1 MRGLDAFRK
10 VTPKGGA
17 SKIGGGD
24 VKRLRAEIAA
34 TLSGA
39 DADAL
44 DALAPKNATYE
55 CVKMSNRVIVYL
67 IDGQPLF
74 FDASGGRWE
83 MFPTVYAL
91 WALRGKT
98 GLARLR
104 THSLVSPKVLGGANL
119 MLPGVVLEGDET
131 WEANALVEIGI
142 VDNDDAFAIGVAACS
157 SEEAKSGGMKGIGV
171 ELAHTYGDVVWAM
184 GDKSVPSKSF
194 SLRRIY
200 PNGEEAPAETSL
212 VSEESSAVESTM
224 ENLSLEGANE
234 ADANE
239 ADEETFDV
247 STPAKMDAM
256 FERCFALG
264 ANKLTDAELP
274 IRCEAF
280 YANFLLPSRP
290 SGVTLDLKHSSFKK
304 QTKLFNVMEKKVGL
318 IKTKL
323 VHKIENIVSI
333 DRAHAL
339 LAKYASASEESK
351 DSGESKAAVDVPL
364 SAASIDISKRYRAST
379 MYRPIFGEQAKQNK
393 DRLYTKAE
401 AFSALGE
408 YVKKNKLGDGG
419 KDSEVQLD
427 TLLGKELFAKK
438 EEWYGTDSFYPFN
451 DLYERLIGK
460 LQPHTIVRS
469 TCDGETKEYVKK
481 GGIKPIV
488 IKAEDRGRRKYIT
501 RISGLETYCIS
512 PDDFAAI
519 AKKEFSA
526 SVSIDDLPGKQEHG
540 KELSIQ
546 GHVVIQLADLLRTKM
561 GVPAK
566 FIDAQN

>member
-34 TLSGA
+34 TLSDA
-39 DADAL
+39 DADSL

-67 IDGQPLF
+67 IDGRPMF

-91 WALRGKT
+91 WALRGKS
-98 GLARLR
+98 GLTRLR

-131 WEANALVEIGI
+131 WEANELVEIGI

-171 ELAHTYGDVVWAM
+171 ELAHTYGDIVWAM

-194 SLRRIY
+194 SVRRIY
-200 PNGEEAPAETSL
+200 PTGEEAPVETSL
-212 VSEESSAVESTM
+212 VSEETRGRDAVESTM
-224 ENLSLEGANE
+224 KNLSLDET
-234 ADANE
+234 
-239 ADEETFDV
+239 EETFDV

-256 FERCFALG
+256 LERCFALG
-264 ANKLTDAELP
+264 ANKVTDAELP

-280 YANFLLPSRP
+280 YANFVLPSRP
-290 SGVTLDLKHSSFKK
+290 SGVTLDLKNSSFKK

-333 DRAHAL
+333 DRGHAL
-339 LAKYASASEESK
+339 LAKYAAASDEAK
-351 DSGESKAAVDVPL
+351 DSGESKPAVDVTL

-401 AFSALGE
+401 AFAALSE
-408 YVKKNKLGDGG
+408 YVKKNNLGDGG

-438 EEWYGTDSFYPFN
+438 EEWYGTDSFYPFA

-481 GGIKPIV
+481 GGIKPIA

-540 KELSIQ
+540 KELAIQ

>member
-34 TLSGA
+34 TLSDA
-39 DADAL
+39 DADSL

-67 IDGQPLF
+67 IDGRPMF

-91 WALRGKT
+91 WALRGKS
-98 GLARLR
+98 GLTRLR

-131 WEANALVEIGI
+131 WEANELVEIGI

-171 ELAHTYGDVVWAM
+171 ELAHTYGDIVWAM

-194 SLRRIY
+194 SVRRIY
-200 PNGEEAPAETSL
+200 PTGEEAPVETSL
-212 VSEESSAVESTM
+212 VSEETRGRDAVESTM
-224 ENLSLEGANE
+224 KNLSLDET
-234 ADANE
+234 
-239 ADEETFDV
+239 EETFDV
-247 STPAKMDAM
+247 STQAKMDAM
-256 FERCFALG
+256 LERCFALG
-264 ANKLTDAELP
+264 ANKVTDAELP

-280 YANFLLPSRP
+280 YANFVLPSRP
-290 SGVTLDLKHSSFKK
+290 SGVTLDLKNSSFKK

-333 DRAHAL
+333 DRGHAL
-339 LAKYASASEESK
+339 LAKYAAASDEAK
-351 DSGESKAAVDVPL
+351 DSGESKPAVDVTL

-401 AFSALGE
+401 AFAALSE
-408 YVKKNKLGDGG
+408 YVKKNNLGDGG

-438 EEWYGTDSFYPFN
+438 EEWYGTDSFYPFA

-481 GGIKPIV
+481 GGIKPIA

-540 KELSIQ
+540 KELAIQ

>member
-34 TLSGA
+34 TLSDA
-39 DADAL
+39 DADSL

-67 IDGQPLF
+67 IDGRPMF

-91 WALRGKT
+91 WALRGKS
-98 GLARLR
+98 GLTRLR

-131 WEANALVEIGI
+131 WEANELVEIGI

-171 ELAHTYGDVVWAM
+171 ELAHTYGDIVWAM

-194 SLRRIY
+194 SVRRIY
-200 PNGEEAPAETSL
+200 PNGEEAPVETSL
-212 VSEESSAVESTM
+212 VSEETRGVESTM
-224 ENLSLEGANE
+224 KNLSLEDTANANE
-234 ADANE
+234 T
-239 ADEETFDV
+239 EETFDV

-256 FERCFALG
+256 LERCFALG
-264 ANKLTDAELP
+264 ANKVTDAELP

-280 YANFLLPSRP
+280 YANFVLPSRP
-290 SGVTLDLKHSSFKK
+290 SGVTLDLKNSSFKK

-333 DRAHAL
+333 DRGHVL
-339 LAKYASASEESK
+339 LAKYAAASDEAK
-351 DSGESKAAVDVPL
+351 DSGESKPAVDVTL

-393 DRLYTKAE
+393 DRLCTKAE
-401 AFSALGE
+401 AFAALSE
-408 YVKKNKLGDGG
+408 YVKKNNLGDGG

-438 EEWYGTDSFYPFN
+438 EEWYGTDSFYPFA

-481 GGIKPIV
+481 GGIKPIA

-540 KELSIQ
+540 KELAIQ

>member
-1 MRGLDAFRK
+1 M
-10 VTPKGGA
+10 
-17 SKIGGGD
+17 
-24 VKRLRAEIAA
+24 
-34 TLSGA
+34 
-39 DADAL
+39 
-44 DALAPKNATYE
+44 
-55 CVKMSNRVIVYL
+55 
-67 IDGQPLF
+67 F

-91 WALRGKT
+91 WALRGKS
-98 GLARLR
+98 GLTRLR

-131 WEANALVEIGI
+131 WEANELVEIGI

-171 ELAHTYGDVVWAM
+171 ELAHTYGDIVWAM

-194 SLRRIY
+194 SVRRIY
-200 PNGEEAPAETSL
+200 PTGEEAPVETSL
-212 VSEESSAVESTM
+212 VSEETRGRDAVESTM
-224 ENLSLEGANE
+224 KNLSLEDTANANE
-234 ADANE
+234 T
-239 ADEETFDV
+239 EETFDV

-256 FERCFALG
+256 LERCFALG
-264 ANKLTDAELP
+264 ANKVTDAELP

-280 YANFLLPSRP
+280 YANFVLPSRP
-290 SGVTLDLKHSSFKK
+290 SGVTLDLKNSSFKK
-304 QTKLFNVMEKKVGL
+304 QTKLFSVMEKKVGL

-333 DRAHAL
+333 DRGHAL
-339 LAKYASASEESK
+339 LAKYAAASDEAK
-351 DSGESKAAVDVPL
+351 DSGESKPAVDVTL

-401 AFSALGE
+401 AFAALSE
-408 YVKKNKLGDGG
+408 YVKKNNLGDGG

-438 EEWYGTDSFYPFN
+438 EEWYGTDSFYPFA

-481 GGIKPIV
+481 GGIKPIA

-540 KELSIQ
+540 KELAIQ

>member
-1 MRGLDAFRK
+1 MR
-10 VTPKGGA
+10 
-17 SKIGGGD
+17 
-24 VKRLRAEIAA
+24 
-34 TLSGA
+34 
-39 DADAL
+39 
-44 DALAPKNATYE
+44 
-55 CVKMSNRVIVYL
+55 
-67 IDGQPLF
+67 
-74 FDASGGRWE
+74 
-83 MFPTVYAL
+83 
-91 WALRGKT
+91 
-98 GLARLR
+98 
-104 THSLVSPKVLGGANL
+104 
-119 MLPGVVLEGDET
+119 
-131 WEANALVEIGI
+131 
-142 VDNDDAFAIGVAACS
+142 
-157 SEEAKSGGMKGIGV
+157 
-171 ELAHTYGDVVWAM
+171 
-184 GDKSVPSKSF
+184 SV
-194 SLRRIY
+194 
-200 PNGEEAPAETSL
+200 
-212 VSEESSAVESTM
+212 
-224 ENLSLEGANE
+224 
-234 ADANE
+234 
-239 ADEETFDV
+239 
-247 STPAKMDAM
+247 
-256 FERCFALG
+256 
-264 ANKLTDAELP
+264 
-274 IRCEAF
+274 
-280 YANFLLPSRP
+280 YANFVLPSRP
-290 SGVTLDLKHSSFKK
+290 SGVTLDLKNSSFKK
-304 QTKLFNVMEKKVGL
+304 QTKLFSVMEKKVGL

-333 DRAHAL
+333 DRGHAL
-339 LAKYASASEESK
+339 LAKCAAARGE
-351 DSGESKAAVDVPL
+351 DSGESKPAVDVTL

-401 AFSALGE
+401 AFAALSE
-408 YVKKNKLGDGG
+408 YVKKNNLGDGG

-438 EEWYGTDSFYPFN
+438 EEWYGTDSFYPFA

-481 GGIKPIV
+481 GGIKPIA

-540 KELSIQ
+540 KELAIQ